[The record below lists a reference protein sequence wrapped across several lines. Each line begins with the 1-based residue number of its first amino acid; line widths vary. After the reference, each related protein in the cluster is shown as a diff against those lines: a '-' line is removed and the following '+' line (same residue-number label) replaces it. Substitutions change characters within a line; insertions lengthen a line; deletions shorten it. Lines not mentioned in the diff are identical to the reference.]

1 MNDLNAHPAY
11 MEIGR
16 CYKVIYIAGKNKGK
30 TYEGVITLDLE
41 NLYVMRLADGSEQT
55 LWKHHLYPDT
65 TTVCVSTLDSDNYAK
80 KLMDLYYDVIGYNK
94 VIRAG
99 EKAQKKRNAAAEEI
113 KTLTDEFLRSYDK
126 KIPQRRQPL
135 RDEEI

>member
-1 MNDLNAHPAY
+1 MNDLCAHPAY

-16 CYKVIYIAGKNKGK
+16 CYKVTYIAGKNKGK

-41 NLYVMRLADGSEQT
+41 NLYLMRLADGSEQT

-65 TTVCVSTLDSDNYAK
+65 TTVCASTFDSDNCAK
-80 KLMDLYYDVIGYNK
+80 KLIDLYYDVISYNR

-99 EKAQKKRNAAAEEI
+99 EKAQKKRDVAVEEI
-113 KTLTDEFLRSYDK
+113 KELTENFIRTL
-126 KIPQRRQPL
+126 
-135 RDEEI
+135 

>member
-16 CYKVIYIAGKNKGK
+16 CYKVTYIAGENKGK

-41 NLYVMRLADGSEQT
+41 NLYLMRLRNGEEQT

-65 TTVCVSTLDSDNYAK
+65 TTVCVSTLDSDDCAK
-80 KLMDLYYDVIGYNK
+80 KLIVLYYDVIDYNK
-94 VIRAG
+94 AIRAG
-99 EKAQKKRNAAAEEI
+99 EIAQKKRDVAVEEI
-113 KTLTDEFLRSYDK
+113 KELTENFIRNL
-126 KIPQRRQPL
+126 
-135 RDEEI
+135 

>member
-16 CYKVIYIAGKNKGK
+16 CYKVTYIAGANKGR

-41 NLYVMRLADGSEQT
+41 NLYLMRLADGTEQRIF
-55 LWKHHLYPDT
+55 KHHLYPDI
-65 TTVCVSTLDSDNYAK
+65 TTVCASTFDSDNYAK

-94 VIRAG
+94 VIRTG
-99 EKAQKKRNAAAEEI
+99 EKAQKKRNEAVEEI
-113 KTLTDEFLRSYDK
+113 KELTEKFIRS
-126 KIPQRRQPL
+126 L
-135 RDEEI
+135 

>member
-1 MNDLNAHPAY
+1 MNDLCAHPAY

-16 CYKVIYIAGKNKGK
+16 CYKVTYIAGKNKGK

-41 NLYVMRLADGSEQT
+41 NLYLMRLADGSEQT

-65 TTVCVSTLDSDNYAK
+65 TTVCASTFDSDNCAK
-80 KLMDLYYDVIGYNK
+80 KLIDLYYDVISYNR

-99 EKAQKKRNAAAEEI
+99 EKAQKKRDVAEEEI
-113 KTLTDEFLRSYDK
+113 KELTENFIRTL
-126 KIPQRRQPL
+126 
-135 RDEEI
+135 

>member
-1 MNDLNAHPAY
+1 MNNLNAHPAY

-16 CYKVIYIAGKNKGK
+16 CYKVTYITGANKGK

-41 NLYVMRLADGSEQT
+41 NLYLMRLADGSEQT

-65 TTVCVSTLDSDNYAK
+65 TTVCVSTFDIDDCAK
-80 KLMDLYYDVIGYNK
+80 KLIELYYDVIDYNK

-99 EKAQKKRNAAAEEI
+99 EEAQKKRDVAVEEI
-113 KTLTDEFLRSYDK
+113 KELTENFIRNL
-126 KIPQRRQPL
+126 
-135 RDEEI
+135 